1 MKHSIY
7 TDCSVCWTTVE
18 HESVCRT
25 GCLVKEMRELEDA
38 PRQITE
44 EEKAKERRAITRR
57 EKKALGDKKKA
68 LGDKRIRTIREWL
81 WERADL
87 TQINTLFEELV
98 RVIAA
103 GLINYFREVQKH
115 LITGKECQGLP

>member
-38 PRQITE
+38 PRQIGE
-44 EEKAKERRAITRR
+44 EEKAKRRRAITRR
-57 EKKALGDKKKA
+57 EKKALRDKK
-68 LGDKRIRTIREWL
+68 G
-81 WERADL
+81 
-87 TQINTLFEELV
+87 NT
-98 RVIAA
+98 
-103 GLINYFREVQKH
+103 GGQKS
-115 LITGKECQGLP
+115 GNN